1 MLTKGL
7 VEVMDVHVAV
17 GNNNI
22 GGGDFSRLSRCICLN
37 HDDAGDDEL
46 RMAARAGLILL
57 EKNAALEVDVE
68 LLSTELHRYKVQHRE
83 LQMEVQTL
91 RDQRKTAVLEVQAAH
106 KEAKA
111 LQASFRTERATWHS
125 TEQALTQQLRSLTSE
140 LQLARQ
146 QTQEVIHP
154 TAHVASIESSNFDDH
169 NLTTSLTEEEP
180 ATVEDPRVALLQA
193 ENDDL
198 HVQVSQVL
206 QELSQLQ
213 VSWSQSTYA
222 SNQRIQSLE
231 HELHKLTRENKLLK
245 EEQAEERDLIDTAS
259 TVGDD
264 SNQDTHDED
273 RTSLSTCSNETH
285 DLETSMHED
294 VMALN
299 SALERRVRELEAQVA
314 QTTSD
319 DAKLLEEQLNGT
331 KEALKHTKQQ
341 WIAAV
346 TAKKEAQACTAAAHE
361 ELARM
366 QEAFQNVQEKLQ
378 SSGTKHDDE
387 YVDWMEDSVV
397 HPAPPGWIAAVSLW
411 MLMIYR
417 KLSLKYHPDK
427 VAPEERDS
435 AQAKFLKIA
444 NAYRVLSD
452 PARREKHARD
462 SVEDTPLNWLI
473 LIFIVVVSVGP
484 ILYFR
489 FKTKPKA
496 VNNARREALAA
507 KKKSLKDN

>member
-22 GGGDFSRLSRCICLN
+22 G
-37 HDDAGDDEL
+37 GDDEL

-245 EEQAEERDLIDTAS
+245 EEQAEERDLIDSLRTMVQTYKKIADARPFGAAAS

-378 SSGTKHDDE
+378 SSGTKPDDE

-411 MLMIYR
+411 MLMMSW
-417 KLSLKYHPDK
+417 LW
-427 VAPEERDS
+427 VAS
-435 AQAKFLKIA
+435 CAQATSI
-444 NAYRVLSD
+444 
-452 PARREKHARD
+452 
-462 SVEDTPLNWLI
+462 PL
-473 LIFIVVVSVGP
+473 
-484 ILYFR
+484 
-489 FKTKPKA
+489 
-496 VNNARREALAA
+496 
-507 KKKSLKDN
+507 